1 MVAQAD
7 SVEPSNRKGGRE
19 QLSEQDKTYCNLK
32 RCLLAQHLLR
42 FRGWGEGM
50 VQHACFGLA
59 LDDILVWSKTF
70 EQELTSLQMVCNTLK
85 VISLK
90 SNPQTSE
97 SSQAEV
103 INYECRASQGM
114 VFTDTKQMEAGQSW
128 AALQTTAARAGVGLG
143 MVAPAISGS
152 LFVALLI
159 LQNHCMSL
167 VRRDPFQWLA

>member
-1 MVAQAD
+1 
-7 SVEPSNRKGGRE
+7 
-19 QLSEQDKTYCNLK
+19 
-32 RCLLAQHLLR
+32 
-42 FRGWGEGM
+42 
-50 VQHACFGLA
+50 
-59 LDDILVWSKTF
+59 
-70 EQELTSLQMVCNTLK
+70 MVCNTLK

-103 INYECRASQGM
+103 INYECRPSQGM
-114 VFTDTKQMEAGQSW
+114 VFTDTKQMEAGQSR

-167 VRRDPFQWLA
+167 LRRDPFQWLA